1 MNSLSHTLAAGRS
14 FQVYGLT
21 DIGCVRDHNED
32 DYRICYDLNENM
44 WGHSPEEGSPLGAKG
59 ALLILADGMG
69 GAEAGEVASRI
80 AVEGIRQYF
89 SLTAIEDQI
98 SEESVRKHLQAAFNK
113 VYEELSIQASHNPM
127 LARMGTTLTV
137 AWIFP
142 EMLYL
147 SWIGDSRA
155 YLYNPNGI
163 RDYDPTYYMD
173 CSTKLRI
180 LTEDHSL
187 VWEKVKQTQGRYTR
201 EEARL
206 SGESNIIMRCLGND
220 HHHEVPDITGPI
232 HLSSGDM
239 LLLCSDGLNS
249 MLSDSQLEAVFDPK
263 NSLSENCHQLVSAAN
278 KAGGRDNITVILS
291 SFVDNAGLAPEFL
304 HHKKGFTIS
313 QQPVYPTL
321 KQGLNKKPRK
331 KILLVTVIFLFIII
345 TTIILTL
352 IRKQTL
358 PIIDKQNLS
367 ISEMLD
373 SVSNIHTEQ
382 EKKEEYQD
390 KENPKESRSRNSK
403 PILPNNSIQT
413 IDNHT
418 VDSINRSNTNDT
430 SNVKSNEFKDK
441 SDQNKLPRLSEHKQK
456 QNSKFLN
463 SNKVIFEMTNCFK
476 DEKSIFNSAPM
487 ERTVREGLFY
497 YEFNTKKGYRAFR
510 LACNEKEI
518 SIEIE
523 KYSGKMEVEYFLH
536 EGKKQK
542 DESDDFIRIKSIKL
556 KEKDRLRLIDELNK

>member
-1 MNSLSHTLAAGRS
+1 MNSFSHTQAAGSS
-14 FQVYGLT
+14 FQVFGLT
-21 DIGCVRDHNED
+21 DIGCIRDHNED

-44 WGHSPEEGSPLGAKG
+44 WGHSPEEGFPIGAKG

-89 SLTAIEDQI
+89 TLASLEAQI
-98 SEESVRKHLQAAFNK
+98 SDEEVRKHLIAAFSN
-113 VYEELSIQASHNPM
+113 VYEELSNQASHNPM

-137 AWIFP
+137 AWLFP
-142 EMLYL
+142 ATLYL
-147 SWIGDSRA
+147 AWVGDSRA
-155 YLYNPNGI
+155 YLYNPMGI
-163 RDYDPTYYMD
+163 LNYDPKSYLD
-173 CSTKLRI
+173 CSPRLRI

-249 MLSDSQLEAVFDPK
+249 MLSDFQLEAVIDPN

-278 KAGGRDNITVILS
+278 NAGGRDNITVILS

-304 HHKKGFTIS
+304 HPKKGFTIS
-313 QQPVYPTL
+313 QQPVFPVL
-321 KQGLNKKPRK
+321 KQSLSKKTWK
-331 KILLVTVIFLFIII
+331 NSLLVPVIFLFIIL

-352 IRKQTL
+352 IRKQSL
-358 PIIDKQNLS
+358 SISDKQNLPP
-367 ISEMLD
+367 SEIVD
-373 SVSNIHTEQ
+373 STSNIQTEQ
-382 EKKEEYQD
+382 EKKEEFS
-390 KENPKESRSRNSK
+390 ENENHIAGGIKNSK

-418 VDSINRSNTNDT
+418 VDSFDRLNTKDT
-430 SNVKSNEFKDK
+430 LNEKSNELIDK
-441 SDQNKLPRLSEHKQK
+441 SDQKKLPRLSEHKQK
-456 QNSKFLN
+456 QNSKFLT
-463 SNKVIFEMTNCFK
+463 SNKVIFEMKNCFK

-487 ERTVREGLFY
+487 KRTVREGLFH
-497 YEFNTKKGYRAFR
+497 YEFKTKVYRNFR
-510 LACNEKEI
+510 VACNEKEV
-518 SIEIE
+518 SAELD
-523 KYSGKMEVEYFLH
+523 KYEGYMEVEYYLH
-536 EGKKQK
+536 RGNNQK
-542 DESDDFIRIKSIKL
+542 DDSDDFIRIKSITL
-556 KEKDRLRLIDELNK
+556 KEEDRIHLIEELNQ

>member
-1 MNSLSHTLAAGRS
+1 MNALSTTKAAGRS

-89 SLTAIEDQI
+89 SLTALDDLI

-113 VYEELSIQASHNPM
+113 VYEDLSIQASHNPM

-147 SWIGDSRA
+147 AWIGDSRA

-173 CSTKLRI
+173 CSPKLRI

-187 VWEKVKQTQGRYTR
+187 VWEKVKQTLGQYTR
-201 EEARL
+201 EQARL
-206 SGESNIIMRCLGND
+206 SGESNIILRCLGHD
-220 HHHEVPDITGPI
+220 HRNEIPDIKGPI
-232 HLSSGDM
+232 YLSKGDM

-249 MLSDSQLEAVFDPK
+249 MLSDLQIEAAIDPK
-263 NSLSENCHQLVSAAN
+263 SSISKNCHQLVNAAN
-278 KAGGRDNITVILS
+278 IAGGRDNITVILS
-291 SFVDNAGLAPEFL
+291 LFIDLEGLGSEIGFQNDDFL
-304 HHKKGFTIS
+304 IS
-313 QQPVYPTL
+313 RQSVIPPL
-321 KQGLNKKPRK
+321 KQNLKQKSSNISLRVA
-331 KILLVTVIFLFIII
+331 IIFLFIVLV
-345 TTIILTL
+345 TIGVIL
-352 IRKQTL
+352 IRKRSI
-358 PIIDKQNLS
+358 PISNEKDLTI
-367 ISEMLD
+367 IEMMD
-373 SVSNIHTEQ
+373 STSNILSEKEEKEVNQ
-382 EKKEEYQD
+382 KKESPIASYQNNS
-390 KENPKESRSRNSK
+390 KLKSQENPSHNINNEN
-403 PILPNNSIQT
+403 INPNN
-413 IDNHT
+413 IDNT
-418 VDSINRSNTNDT
+418 KDALGESSTRNEIKNEVN
-430 SNVKSNEFKDK
+430 KSPTLTEAKPK
-441 SDQNKLPRLSEHKQK
+441 PK
-456 QNSKFLN
+456 SKFLK
-463 SNKVIFEMTNCFK
+463 SETVEFEMK
-476 DEKSIFNSAPM
+476 DCDTKEKSKFNSAKM
-487 ERTVREGLFY
+487 NRSVHDGLFH
-497 YEFNTKKGYRAFR
+497 YEFKTKGYRAFR

-523 KYSGKMEVEYFLH
+523 KYIGEMEVEYFLH

-542 DESDDFIRIKSIKL
+542 DESDDYIRIKSIKL